1 MVAGPDIIIRERD
14 TPEVLLAIEVNAGAL
29 DTDASATPLKAY
41 MVRRQCPAGIFVT
54 AEEAL
59 FLRNWYTSYEV
70 DSVQPIA
77 SCTTTELLGIRAEGI
92 SEAMLLELVEN
103 WLENLGASSARSF
116 PSAAREAIE
125 WHIVPAVI
133 EGVVQ
138 ATGPKLRPAG

>member
-1 MVAGPDIIIRERD
+1 
-14 TPEVLLAIEVNAGAL
+14 
-29 DTDASATPLKAY
+29 
-41 MVRRQCPAGIFVT
+41 MVRQQCPAGIFVT

-59 FLRNWYTSYEV
+59 FLRNRYTSYEV

-77 SCTTTELLGIRAEGI
+77 SCRTTGLLGIRAEGI
-92 SEAMLLELVEN
+92 SEAMLLEVVEN

-125 WHIVPAVI
+125 RYVVPAVI

-138 ATGPKLRPAG
+138 ATGRRLRRAG